1 MAKKEMVK
9 LGAAILISFTLV
21 SAMAVFF
28 IRLSE
33 AGKPSTPFSDVRDTV
48 IALDGS
54 VWQTDKDGRKLFA
67 EAFGHRTDGSLSI
80 RRSGDD
86 TLIFSFG
93 SVSVAAGF
101 CDGYLSGFLGDSLFT
116 VHISESR
123 TGEGESLSILS
134 GETVIVYS
142 AK

>member
-1 MAKKEMVK
+1 MMRLV
-9 LGAAILISFTLV
+9 AAVLISLTLV
-21 SAMAVFF
+21 SAMAFFF
-28 IRLSE
+28 IGLSE
-33 AGKPSTPFSDVRDTV
+33 AGRPATPVSDIRDTV

-80 RRSGDD
+80 SRSGDD
-86 TLIFSFG
+86 TLIFCFG
-93 SVSVAAGF
+93 PVSAAAGF
-101 CDGYLSGFLGDSLFT
+101 SGGYLSGFLGEGLFT

-123 TGEGESLSILS
+123 TGEGEALSILS

-142 AK
+142 AR